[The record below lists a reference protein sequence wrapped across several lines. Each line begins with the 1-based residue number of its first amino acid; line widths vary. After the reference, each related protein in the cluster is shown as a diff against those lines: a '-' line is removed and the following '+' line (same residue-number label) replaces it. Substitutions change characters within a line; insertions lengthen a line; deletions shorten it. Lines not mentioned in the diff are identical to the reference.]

1 MLKKDDE
8 VIITIE
14 SMGTE
19 GEGIGRYEGLTLFVK
34 DAVKGDKVRVKV
46 MKMKKTYGYARLMEI
61 IESSQFRVEPR
72 CPVARQCGGCTIQ
85 HVDYDYQLKFKE
97 DKVIDC
103 LERIGGINNAREY
116 MEPIVGME
124 HPWYYRN
131 KAQFP
136 VGRGKDGSVKIGF
149 YAGHSHNII
158 DMTNCMIQDKANT
171 PIIKAIKELIN
182 EFPEELEPYNE
193 EKNTG
198 VLRHIVTRVAAATD
212 DAMVCLVIN
221 KDDLSNK
228 VKNAIVEKLRAALG
242 RISSI
247 CLNVNKKNT
256 NVILGDKIINVYGNA
271 YITDY
276 IGDVKFEISP
286 LSFFQ
291 VNPVQTKHLY
301 DIALEYAS
309 LSGNENVWDLYCGIG
324 TISLFLAKNAGHV
337 MGVEIVPEA
346 INDAKRNAEI
356 NGINNVDFYVG
367 SAQEVV
373 PAMYKE
379 NNGACRADV
388 VVVDPPR
395 KGCDVKLLETL
406 VEMNPERIVYVSCD
420 PATLARDV
428 AWLGEQGYELKK
440 FRCVD
445 MFGMSGHVET
455 VFLLSQRKADG
466 YVEVELELDELD
478 VTRAESKDYIL
489 KE

>member
-1 MLKKDDE
+1 MD
-8 VIITIE
+8 
-14 SMGTE
+14 
-19 GEGIGRYEGLTLFVK
+19 YE
-34 DAVKGDKVRVKV
+34 
-46 MKMKKTYGYARLMEI
+46 
-61 IESSQFRVEPR
+61 
-72 CPVARQCGGCTIQ
+72 
-85 HVDYDYQLKFKE
+85 YQLKFKE
-97 DKVIDC
+97 EKVIGC
-103 LERIGGINNAREY
+103 LERIGGILDAGKY
-116 MEPIVGME
+116 MEPIIGME

-158 DMTNCMIQDKANT
+158 DMTDCMIQDKANA
-171 PIIKAIKELIN
+171 PIIEAMKELIN
-182 EFPEELEPYNE
+182 EFPKELEPYNE

-198 VLRHIVTRVAAATD
+198 VLRHIVTRVAAATE

-221 KDDLSNK
+221 KDDLSDK
-228 VKNAIVEKLRAALG
+228 VKNAIVDKLRAALG

-256 NVILGDKIINVYGNA
+256 NVILGDKIISVYGNA
-271 YITDY
+271 FITDY
-276 IGDVKFEISP
+276 IGDIKFEISP

-291 VNPVQTKHLY
+291 VNPVQTKRLY
-301 DIALEYAS
+301 ETALEYAN
-309 LSGNENVWDLYCGIG
+309 LTGKENVWDLYCGIG

-346 INDAKRNAEI
+346 INDAKRNAQL
-356 NGINNVDFYVG
+356 NGLENVDFYVG

-379 NNGACRADV
+379 SNGACRADV

-406 VEMNPERIVYVSCD
+406 VEMNPDRIVYVSCD

-428 AWLGEQGYELKK
+428 AWLSEHGFGLEK

-455 VFLLSQRKADG
+455 VVLMSRVK
-466 YVEVELELDELD
+466 
-478 VTRAESKDYIL
+478 
-489 KE
+489 